1 MTTHPL
7 PDAALSL
14 ALPDDADSSA
24 AVSRAHLERLLNR
37 VAEYLRGSERNLAR
51 RYERVVAADDGDVH
65 LTDEAFWAR
74 VGDAL
79 RYDDAETA
87 AVRRAHEATLL
98 LAGDQQGRRAEFESA
113 LDIRSAVVLDR

>member
-14 ALPDDADSSA
+14 ARPDDDSE
-24 AVSRAHLERLLNR
+24 AVSRAHLERLLER
-37 VAEYLRGSERNLAR
+37 VADYLRGSERNLAR
-51 RYERVVAADDGDVH
+51 RYERVVSADDGDVL

-98 LAGDQQGRRAEFESA
+98 LAGERQGRRAEFASA
-113 LDIRSAVVLDR
+113 LDIRSAVVLAR